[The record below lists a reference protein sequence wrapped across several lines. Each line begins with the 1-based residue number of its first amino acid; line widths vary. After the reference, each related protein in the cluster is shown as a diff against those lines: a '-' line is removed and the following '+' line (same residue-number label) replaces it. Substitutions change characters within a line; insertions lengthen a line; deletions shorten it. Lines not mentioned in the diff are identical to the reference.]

1 MPRPRLALQILPN
14 ASTMIG
20 ICVTAIGLVK
30 IVEGRIGPSHVDE
43 YAALTAVL
51 FLISAI
57 LSYISLRLDPE
68 SRTGAMLERAADATF
83 MVGLLAVTV
92 IALLFAYEII

>member
-51 FLISAI
+51 F
-57 LSYISLRLDPE
+57 
-68 SRTGAMLERAADATF
+68 
-83 MVGLLAVTV
+83 
-92 IALLFAYEII
+92 

>member
-30 IVEGRIGPSHVDE
+30 IVEGRIGPSNVDE
-43 YAALTAVL
+43 YAALAGVV
-51 FLISAI
+51 FLASAL
-57 LSYISLRLDPE
+57 LSYASLRLDPE
-68 SRTGAMLERAADATF
+68 TRNAILLERIADFAF
-83 MVGLLAVTV
+83 MAGLIALTV
-92 IALLFAYEII
+92 ISLLFAYEVI